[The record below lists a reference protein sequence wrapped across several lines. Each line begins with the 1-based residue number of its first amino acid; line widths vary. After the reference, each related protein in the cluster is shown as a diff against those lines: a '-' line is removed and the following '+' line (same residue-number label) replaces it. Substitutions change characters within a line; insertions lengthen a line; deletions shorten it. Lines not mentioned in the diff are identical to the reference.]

1 MITRRAL
8 RLGKVACASVLALT
22 LATGTLPA
30 FADAPSENL
39 RGGGHSEPLAPETS
53 NATGAEDA
61 TESSS
66 VSSDAAQFS
75 QQVPLDQPS
84 TNEKQTTNVSGSTD
98 ATGASDQVAG
108 TVPLPAGSSDSLTS
122 IVADG
127 LVFEVDA
134 SSKTAAL
141 VGCVANSAHLSV
153 PAQVASGSETY
164 TVTALKNLGGG
175 GHSLT
180 LL

>member
-1 MITRRAL
+1 M
-8 RLGKVACASVLALT
+8 
-22 LATGTLPA
+22 
-30 FADAPSENL
+30 
-39 RGGGHSEPLAPETS
+39 
-53 NATGAEDA
+53 
-61 TESSS
+61 
-66 VSSDAAQFS
+66 SSDAAQFS